1 MRNIKLT
8 IEYDGSRYDG
18 WQQGPKYGSDRTIK
32 DKIENVLGLME
43 NEKITLTGAVRTEPG
58 VHAYAQIAN
67 FNTKSDMKTW
77 QIMQYLNR
85 YLPQDIAV
93 TDVEEVE
100 AGFNSLAGIN
110 SITYEYKI
118 SVADVPN
125 VFERKYNYYCFDKL
139 DTAKMKKAASN
150 FLGKHDFKAFS
161 DNPRMKK
168 STVRTI
174 YNLDVYSGMDEILI
188 TIKADDFWPKMAR
201 IIVGTLIEVGR
212 GNIDSCDISG
222 IIESGDRQKAGP
234 DAEAKGLFLS
244 EIELKKRQ

>member
-1 MRNIKLT
+1 MAKAPVERSVSFR
-8 IEYDGSRYDG
+8 G
-18 WQQGPKYGSDRTIK
+18 
-32 DKIENVLGLME
+32 
-43 NEKITLTGAVRTEPG
+43 
-58 VHAYAQIAN
+58 
-67 FNTKSDMKTW
+67 F
-77 QIMQYLNR
+77 
-85 YLPQDIAV
+85 
-93 TDVEEVE
+93 EEVE

>member
-1 MRNIKLT
+1 
-8 IEYDGSRYDG
+8 
-18 WQQGPKYGSDRTIK
+18 
-32 DKIENVLGLME
+32 
-43 NEKITLTGAVRTEPG
+43 
-58 VHAYAQIAN
+58 
-67 FNTKSDMKTW
+67 
-77 QIMQYLNR
+77 
-85 YLPQDIAV
+85 
-93 TDVEEVE
+93 
-100 AGFNSLAGIN
+100 
-110 SITYEYKI
+110 
-118 SVADVPN
+118 
-125 VFERKYNYYCFDKL
+125 
-139 DTAKMKKAASN
+139 
-150 FLGKHDFKAFS
+150 
-161 DNPRMKK
+161 MKK